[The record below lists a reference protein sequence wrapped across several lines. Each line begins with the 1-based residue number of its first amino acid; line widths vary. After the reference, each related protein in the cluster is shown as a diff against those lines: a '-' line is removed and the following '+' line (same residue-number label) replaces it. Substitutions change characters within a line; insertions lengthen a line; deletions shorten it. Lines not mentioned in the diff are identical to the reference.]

1 MEKKLD
7 CLAGNLA
14 TLFGKTF
21 FFFKDICGGYRFS
34 LLKFFL
40 LSMYSFSP

>member
-21 FFFKDICGGYRFS
+21 FFF
-34 LLKFFL
+34 LKTFVVVIDFL
-40 LSMYSFSP
+40 Y